1 MTKPNY
7 SYKPVVENY
16 ARAYG
21 RNLPVS
27 TKTSI
32 EMCSFLRGKTF
43 DRAIRFLDDVLSFK
57 AAVPFRRFTDGVG
70 HRRGK
75 MAAGRYP
82 QKLSTEMKALLLSAK
97 ANADVKGLSDSL
109 VIAHI
114 CAHKA
119 ATPFH
124 NGRQRRR
131 SMKRTH
137 IELVLEE
144 VAPKD
149 KKVETQS
156 SKTTGAQK
164 PKSSSEKEKI
174 SSKPKVE
181 KEVEEKK
188 EVPKVEEKPKE
199 TPKVE
204 EKVEKPEEKPAA
216 QNAESQKPVEGA
228 EK

>member
-21 RNLPVS
+21 RNLSVS

-82 QKLSTEMKALLLSAK
+82 QKLSTEVKALLLSAK

-144 VAPKD
+144 VAPKE
-149 KKVETQS
+149 KKVE
-156 SKTTGAQK
+156 SKSTIGKK
-164 PKSSSEKEKI
+164 PKESSEKEKT
-174 SSKPKVE
+174 SPKS
-181 KEVEEKK
+181 EVEE
-188 EVPKVEEKPKE
+188 KVEEKPKE

-204 EKVEKPEEKPAA
+204 EKVEKKEEKPVA
-216 QNAESQKPVEGA
+216 QNAESQKPVEVA